1 MQLYKVREEIHCAVK
16 GIVNFFSERGEVDK
30 MAAYL
35 WL

>member
-16 GIVNFFSERGEVDK
+16 EIVNFFKESREVDK
-30 MAAYL
+30 PAAYL